1 MRNLAQMFREA
12 QKLQERMNELQQ
24 KLAEL
29 EVEGRAGGGLVT
41 VVMNGKGELRRVAID
56 RSLINPDEVEVLED
70 LIVAAAADAKQKLE
84 ARLQEEMGRLTGGL
98 PLPPGMKLPF

>member
-29 EVEGRAGGGLVT
+29 EVEGRAGGGLVM